1 MLMKK
6 RREIGNIFLISGTVR
21 EHENEKVAKISNEFN
36 RIFDKNIISSS
47 MQMIVVIVKYV

>member
-1 MLMKK
+1 MKK

-36 RIFDKNIISSS
+36 RKFDKNIISSS